1 MSNQNNTRKAR
12 VTSNDI
18 VMAYMLEG
26 INSVSRSLVDH
37 TNPTKCLDD
46 AMDKILRKNAN
57 VDVSE
62 LRLLREKF
70 AAKTTNG
77 RRGAAPLVA
86 GSKKIYST
94 QKVGAEGDLFIRL
107 PVSLLVD
114 RKGAQVEVT
123 ANDDGTLTVRAV
135 KA

>member
-12 VTSNDI
+12 VTANDI

-26 INSVSRSLVDH
+26 IDSVSRSLVDH

-46 AMDKILRKNAN
+46 AMDKMLQRNAS
-57 VDVSE
+57 VDVSP
-62 LRLLREKF
+62 LQQLREKF
-70 AAKTTNG
+70 ANKSTNG

-86 GSKKIYST
+86 GSKKTYST
-94 QKVGAEGDLFIRL
+94 QKVGDAGDLFIRL

-123 ANDDGTLTVRAV
+123 ANDDGTLTVRALQ
-135 KA
+135 A